1 MTVMCIECEDESL
14 LRKTLENILER
25 NRKKGKKV
33 VRIEKIS
40 NNFYKITNSVI
51 GIDRIDLIDV
61 GKKFFKF
68 VGKSRGLG
76 NNIIYTCKN
85 VITVP
90 LKLRLMTD
98 LFSMPIK
105 ETKKGIKLCVM
116 KNTSMLE
123 TFLKLIES
131 SKKMIYLRTVYV

>member
-40 NNFYKITNSVI
+40 KDFYKITNSVI

-68 VGKSRGLG
+68 VSKSRG

-85 VITVP
+85 VIAVP
-90 LKLRLMTD
+90 LKLRIMTN
-98 LFSMPIK
+98 LFSIPIK

-116 KNTSMLE
+116 KNTSMFE